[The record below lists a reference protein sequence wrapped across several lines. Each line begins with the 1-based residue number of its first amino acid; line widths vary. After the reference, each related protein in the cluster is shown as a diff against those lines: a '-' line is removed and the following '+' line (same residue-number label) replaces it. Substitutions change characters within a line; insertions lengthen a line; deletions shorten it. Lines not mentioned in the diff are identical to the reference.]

1 MKVVPVTFLPLK
13 LTREIQFA
21 GARGSIP
28 RHGNFFPLC
37 TTFLLSLFKSRKRL
51 RAFELFLLGLPKGFF
66 SGGGVCVVDRRS
78 RLNVPSNKGGE

>member
-28 RHGNFFPLC
+28 RHGNFFC
-37 TTFLLSLFKSRKRL
+37 LFV
-51 RAFELFLLGLPKGFF
+51 LPFF
-66 SGGGVCVVDRRS
+66 SRYLS
-78 RLNVPSNKGGE
+78 RETITGFRQIFFGFAEGFL